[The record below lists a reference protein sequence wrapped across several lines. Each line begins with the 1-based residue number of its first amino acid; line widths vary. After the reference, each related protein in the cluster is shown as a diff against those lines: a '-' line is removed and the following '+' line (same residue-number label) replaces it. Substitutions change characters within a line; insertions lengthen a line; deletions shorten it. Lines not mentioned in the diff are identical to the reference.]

1 MSFLDNIHPE
11 RAVTGS
17 SKLDGTLKFYSFV
30 KTIMCEL
37 QAQRVMDFGAG
48 RGAPLLRETR
58 RWRKDLLDLRQHG
71 AEVYACDI
79 DPAVK
84 SHQWSDHQVVLDA
97 RSIPFEDE
105 FFDMI
110 VSDVTFEHIREPER
124 VAAELVRV
132 LRPGGFICART
143 PNRYGYPKFFA
154 SLVPNKLHARVL
166 SYVQPRGR
174 QEADIFPTAFQM
186 NSVRRI
192 RNLFKGCDVHWY
204 RESGEPAY
212 YFGSPIL
219 YRLLLA
225 FHKILPDA
233 LSTSLCLFIRKRD
246 HADVS
251 ATRAKDSLLPPL

>member
-1 MSFLDNIHPE
+1 
-11 RAVTGS
+11 
-17 SKLDGTLKFYSFV
+17 
-30 KTIMCEL
+30 MCEL

-174 QEADIFPTAFQM
+174 QEADIFPTAFSDELGAAYSQP
-186 NSVRRI
+186 VQGLRRPLVPGE
-192 RNLFKGCDVHWY
+192 RRACLLF
-204 RESGEPAY
+204 RQP
-212 YFGSPIL
+212 YFVSAPPS
-219 YRLLLA
+219 
-225 FHKILPDA
+225 LPQNTPRCTFDLA
-233 LSTSLCLFIRKRD
+233 LSV
-246 HADVS
+246 HQE
-251 ATRAKDSLLPPL
+251 TRSRGRQCY